1 MKSFYCVLVQGGQLD
16 DSVRT
21 ALYLT
26 ACEMLKKSKD
36 RLKFTDELAQGVVT
50 TDGKVVNLSS
60 AVRGISFDA
69 VVDCKK
75 GTSIKCRFLMDHKNL
90 IPEEEFYE
98 GLAAWAR
105 AQITFNEDE
114 DAGEAWKRAD
124 D

>member
-16 DSVRT
+16 DGVRT

-26 ACEMLKKSKD
+26 ACEMLKNSTG

-50 TDGKVVNLSS
+50 TDGKVVHLSS

-75 GTSIKCRFLMDHKNL
+75 GTSIKCRFLVDHKNL
-90 IPEEEFYE
+90 IPEEEFYD
-98 GLAAWAR
+98 GLAAWTRAR
-105 AQITFNEDE
+105 VTFSEDGE
-114 DAGEAWKRAD
+114 GEAWKRA
-124 D
+124 